1 MPGYFCGYGIQA
13 YGRNVRMYD
22 PKKMTRREA
31 PVERW
36 LDMAYAETVL
46 SMIRKH
52 LLLYGLLLL
61 PAAGI
66 G

>member
-1 MPGYFCGYGIQA
+1 
-13 YGRNVRMYD
+13 MYD

-31 PVERW
+31 PVEHW